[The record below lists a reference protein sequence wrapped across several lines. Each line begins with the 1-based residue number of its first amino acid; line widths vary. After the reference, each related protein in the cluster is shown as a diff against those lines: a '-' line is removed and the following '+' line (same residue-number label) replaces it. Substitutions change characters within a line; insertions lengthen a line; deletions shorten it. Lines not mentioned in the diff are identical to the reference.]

1 MSEYQAGTHGF
12 DGACLPGPGSQY
24 VYVFAT
30 FSVGIFEWVPR
41 ANGKGVKRG
50 PVKVRVRGKDVSK
63 IRRRAREIAAE
74 LDAGAYRG
82 PKNASTL

>member
-12 DGACLPGPGSQY
+12 DGACLPGPGSH
-24 VYVFAT
+24 FAT

-50 PVKVRVRGKDVSK
+50 PVKVRVRGSDERK

-82 PKNASTL
+82 PKNVSTI